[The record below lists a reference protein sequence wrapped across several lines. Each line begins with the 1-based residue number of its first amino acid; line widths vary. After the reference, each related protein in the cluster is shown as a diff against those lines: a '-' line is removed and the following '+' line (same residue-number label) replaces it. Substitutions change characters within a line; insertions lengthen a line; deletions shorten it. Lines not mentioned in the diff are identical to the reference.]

1 MDAVKSD
8 VVQQQAQNFFTKG
21 VTAFQR
27 HNWDIAVDLLTQCV
41 KLVPG
46 FSKARKV
53 LRDAQI
59 ARFRSERKGS
69 FAMQVLDFKC
79 KMLRVKIQGFLKAG
93 KKETALFECE
103 KLMAMNPLLAD
114 NVHLAIE
121 CAEACEMPDAA
132 LFTVEA
138 AYENNPND
146 MDMLLRVADY
156 YMQVGEYTKARDA
169 YVKLNASRPMDQD
182 ILKKLKDAEARST
195 MKDGGWEEAAGKKG
209 GFRELIR
216 DKEKAAMLDA
226 KNKQVAAGEDAEALI
241 AEAKE
246 KVEKEPG
253 NLNLYRALAR
263 IYSQNKRYAEAI
275 ETLEAARKVN
285 PTDPELDRNLTATKI
300 NFFNQEIEKLQ
311 AAGDENAVVEKMQ
324 ERDQFIFDD
333 LLDRVQRYPNDL
345 RLHFELGQQY
355 YKYEYYDD
363 AISQFQISQ
372 RSPKDRLDSL
382 YYIGMCF
389 AKKGQPDMAVMQLET
404 AYDSIDI
411 MNDLKKQ
418 ICYELGDLAE
428 QAGDLTKAANYYKE
442 VYVADI
448 GFEDIQNRYMRVYQ
462 LVKGQQQG

>member
-1 MDAVKSD
+1 M
-8 VVQQQAQNFFTKG
+8 
-21 VTAFQR
+21 
-27 HNWDIAVDLLTQCV
+27 
-41 KLVPG
+41 
-46 FSKARKV
+46 
-53 LRDAQI
+53 
-59 ARFRSERKGS
+59 
-69 FAMQVLDFKC
+69 
-79 KMLRVKIQGFLKAG
+79 
-93 KKETALFECE
+93 
-103 KLMAMNPLLAD
+103 
-114 NVHLAIE
+114 
-121 CAEACEMPDAA
+121 
-132 LFTVEA
+132 
-138 AYENNPND
+138 
-146 MDMLLRVADY
+146 
-156 YMQVGEYTKARDA
+156 
-169 YVKLNASRPMDQD
+169 
-182 ILKKLKDAEARST
+182 
-195 MKDGGWEEAAGKKG
+195 
-209 GFRELIR
+209 
-216 DKEKAAMLDA
+216 
-226 KNKQVAAGEDAEALI
+226 
-241 AEAKE
+241 
-246 KVEKEPG
+246 
-253 NLNLYRALAR
+253 
-263 IYSQNKRYAEAI
+263 
-275 ETLEAARKVN
+275 EAARKVN

-300 NFFNQEIEKLQ
+300 NFFNQEIERLQ
-311 AAGDENAVVEKMQ
+311 ATGDENAVMEKMQ

-418 ICYELGDLAE
+418 ICYELGELAE